1 MKIFFP
7 HAGDELAGALTH
19 FAAAQRFSTLNRN
32 IHSADAKQARHFI
45 MRPARS
51 FANFAP
57 SGTGEP
63 SATSA
68 VS

>member
-1 MKIFFP
+1 MHFDCQKMGKLQKP
-7 HAGDELAGALTH
+7 HKAIAG
-19 FAAAQRFSTLNRN
+19 SVPRN
-32 IHSADAKQARHFI
+32 SGGTEGHHFI
-45 MRPARS
+45 MSPARS